1 MVVIRRFIVFMVLYS
16 LVGDD
21 DDVDVP
27 FIKIEKTAVRK
38 LTTVHRTMSLKTSNT
53 VNRD

>member
-1 MVVIRRFIVFMVLYS
+1 MVVTRRFIVFMVLCA
-16 LVGDD
+16 LVD

-38 LTTVHRTMSLKTSNT
+38 LTTVHRTVSLKTANT